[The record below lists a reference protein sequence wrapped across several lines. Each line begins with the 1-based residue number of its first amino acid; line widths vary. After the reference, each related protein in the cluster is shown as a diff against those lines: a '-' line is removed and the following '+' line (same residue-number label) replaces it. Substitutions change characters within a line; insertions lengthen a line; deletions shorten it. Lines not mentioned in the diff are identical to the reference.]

1 MEKLLGGPRKQTTIA
16 LLLVEADYVIV
27 ALAAKGGIWIK
38 AILKE
43 LKIFEVLILELN
55 CNNQSCINLAQNPNM
70 RDNIRH
76 VSYKHLFLRGL
87 IEDTMVELK
96 FVPSASIWAD
106 FLTNP
111 ITSQTHISCC
121 KKIKFLNSLKI
132 EEKYMMF

>member
-43 LKIFEVLILELN
+43 LKIFKVLILELN

-70 RDNIRH
+70 SDNIRH
-76 VSYKHLFLRGL
+76 VSCKYHCLQDL
-87 IEDTMVELK
+87 IKDKKIELK
-96 FVPSASIWAD
+96 FTPSISMWTK
-106 FLTNP
+106 FLTNQVS
-111 ITSQTHISCC
+111 IQIR
-121 KKIKFLNSLKI
+121 F
-132 EEKYMMF
+132 